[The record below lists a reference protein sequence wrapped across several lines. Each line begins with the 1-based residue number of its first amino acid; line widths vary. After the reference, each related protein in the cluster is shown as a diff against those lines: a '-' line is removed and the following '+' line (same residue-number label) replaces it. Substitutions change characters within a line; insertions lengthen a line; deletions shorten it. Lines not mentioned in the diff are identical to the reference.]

1 MIIIKAIFT
10 TLTFSKINLFAITHV
25 IPLVPFRAN
34 CNEKRIN
41 LFPFNYQIR

>member
-10 TLTFSKINLFAITHV
+10 TLPFSKINLFAITHL
-25 IPLVPFRAN
+25 IPLVPFWAN

-41 LFPFNYQIR
+41 LFLFNYQIR